1 MSFSRNYN
9 EKGKEMANVRFFPV
23 HKETIAIVTGA
34 EIKRERKVYGPYH
47 YGTGFDYQFKGR
59 RG

>member
-1 MSFSRNYN
+1 
-9 EKGKEMANVRFFPV
+9 MANVGFFPV

-59 RG
+59 GG